1 MTWKVLITDYVWPS
15 TDPER
20 AVLESGGAEVVVAP
34 DGNEATLIELA
45 RDADA
50 IMTCFAQVT
59 ENVVRAAGHCQVIGR
74 FGVGVDNIAVSTATE
89 LGIAVT
95 YVPDYCVDEVSDH
108 VMALLH
114 AWNRKIVLFDR
125 SVKERGWGSQP
136 LTMRMMRLRGRTIGI
151 VGFGRIGQAVAGKA
165 RAFGMNVLAADP
177 FANPATVESFG
188 GRLVELPELLGESD
202 FVSLHTPLSAETRNL
217 IGKEELAAMKPE
229 AFLINAARGPLIDE
243 EALHDA
249 LINGVI
255 AGAGLDVM
263 VDNVPANDHP
273 LLALE
278 NIIIT
283 PHVAFFSQESTLELE
298 QRAAAEVVRVMHG
311 TMPENL
317 VNSAVLQHPNPR
329 HGLRAGPVS

>member
-1 MTWKVLITDYVWPS
+1 MTWKVVITDHVWPT

-20 AVLESGGAEVVVAP
+20 AILESGGATVVVSP
-34 DGNEATLIELA
+34 TGEEETLLELT

-59 ENVVRAAGHCQVIGR
+59 DRIVRAADRCVVIGR

-136 LTMRMMRLRGRTIGI
+136 LTMRMMRLRGKTIGI
-151 VGFGRIGQAVAGKA
+151 IGFGRIGRAVAEKA
-165 RAFGMNVLAADP
+165 RAFGLHILASDP
-177 FANPATVESFG
+177 VVDAQTVKDAG
-188 GRLVELPELLGESD
+188 GTLVDMQTLLAESD
-202 FVSLHTPLSAETRNL
+202 FVSLHTPLTDATRNL
-217 IGKEELAAMKPE
+217 IGPAELAAMKPE

-243 EALHDA
+243 DALYEALSTRS
-249 LINGVI
+249 I

-263 VDNVPANDHP
+263 VDNIPDVGHP
-273 LLALE
+273 LLSLE

-283 PHVAFFSQESTLELE
+283 PHTAFFSQESTMELE
-298 QRAAAEVVRVMHG
+298 QRAAEEVVSVMQG
-311 TMPENL
+311 RMPDNL
-317 VNSAVLQHPNPR
+317 VNPAVLDHPNPR
-329 HGLRAGPVS
+329 HSL

>member
-1 MTWKVLITDYVWPS
+1 MSWKVLITDHVWPS

-20 AVLESGGAEVVVAP
+20 EVLEAGGGRVVVAP
-34 DGNEATLIELA
+34 DGEEATLIELA

-59 ENVVRAAGHCQVIGR
+59 ENVVRAAQGCVVIGR
-74 FGVGVDNIAVSTATE
+74 FGVGVDNIAVRTATE

-125 SVKERGWGSQP
+125 SVKENGWGSQA
-136 LTMRMMRLRGRTIGI
+136 LTMRMMRLRGKTIGI
-151 VGFGRIGQAVAGKA
+151 VGFGRIGQAVAVKA
-165 RAFGMNVLAADP
+165 RAFGLNVLAADP
-177 FANPATVESFG
+177 VVSAEIVESHG
-188 GRLVELPELLGESD
+188 GSLVDLATLLGESD
-202 FVSLHTPLSAETRNL
+202 FVTLHAPLTDETRNL
-217 IGKEELAAMKPE
+217 IGRNELAAMKRD

-243 EALHDA
+243 TALCDA
-249 LINGVI
+249 LSEGGI

-263 VDNVPANDHP
+263 VENAPAAEHP
-273 LLALE
+273 LFALD

-283 PHVAFFSQESTLELE
+283 PHIAFFSQESTLELE
-298 QRAAAEVVRVMHG
+298 RRAAAEVVRVIKG
-311 TMPENL
+311 EMPDNL
-317 VNSAVLQHPNPR
+317 VNPGVLRHPNPR
-329 HGLRAGPVS
+329 HRLTG

>member
-1 MTWKVLITDYVWPS
+1 MTWKVLITDHVWPT

-20 AVLESGGAEVVVAP
+20 AVLEAGGAEVVVSP
-34 DGNEATLIELA
+34 NGEEATLIELA

-59 ENVVRAAGHCQVIGR
+59 ENVVRSAGRCQVIGR
-74 FGVGVDNIAVSTATE
+74 FGVGVDNIAVATATE

-125 SVKERGWGSQP
+125 SVKERGWGSQG
-136 LTMRMMRLRGRTIGI
+136 LTMRMMRLRGKTIGI
-151 VGFGRIGQAVAGKA
+151 VGFGRIGQAVASKA
-165 RAFGMNVLAADP
+165 RAFGLRILAADP
-177 FANPATVESFG
+177 VVSPAAVESAG
-188 GRLVELPELLGESD
+188 GTLVDMATLLRESD
-202 FVSLHTPLSAETRNL
+202 FVTLHAPLTNDTRNL
-217 IGKEELAAMKPE
+217 IGPDELALMKPE

-243 EALHDA
+243 GALFIA
-249 LINGVI
+249 LRDGLI

-263 VDNVPANDHP
+263 VDNVPSQDHP
-273 LLALE
+273 LLSLD

-298 QRAAAEVVRVMHG
+298 QRAAAAVVSVMKG
-311 TMPENL
+311 EMPENL
-317 VNSAVLQHPNPR
+317 VNHAVLQHPTPR
-329 HGLRAGPVS
+329 HGLK

>member
-20 AVLESGGAEVVVAP
+20 AVLEAGGAEVVVSP
-34 DGNEATLIELA
+34 DGNEETLAGLA

-59 ENVVRAAGHCQVIGR
+59 GNVVRAAERCQVIGR
-74 FGVGVDNIAVSTATE
+74 FGVGVDNIAVAMATE

-136 LTMRMMRLRGRTIGI
+136 LTMRMMRLRGKTIGI
-151 VGFGRIGQAVAGKA
+151 VGFGRIGQAVASKA
-165 RAFGMNVLAADP
+165 RAFGMNILAADP
-177 FANPATVESFG
+177 FVDSATVESFG
-188 GRLVELPELLGESD
+188 GSLVELDQLLGESD
-202 FVSLHTPLSAETRNL
+202 FVSLHTPLSDETRNM
-217 IGKEELAAMKPE
+217 IGRDELAAMKRE

-243 EALHDA
+243 GALYAA
-249 LINGVI
+249 LANGVI

-263 VDNVPANDHP
+263 VDNVPSREHP

-278 NIIIT
+278 NVIIT

-298 QRAAAEVVRVMHG
+298 QRAAAEVVKVMHG
-311 TMPENL
+311 EMPDNL
-317 VNSAVLQHPNPR
+317 VNPAVLQHPNPR
-329 HGLRAGPVS
+329 HALTR

>member
-1 MTWKVLITDYVWPS
+1 MSWKVLITDYVWPS

-20 AVLESGGAEVVVAP
+20 AVLEAGGAEVVVAP
-34 DGNEATLIELA
+34 DGKEGTLVGLA

-59 ENVVRAAGHCQVIGR
+59 ENVVRAADRCKVIGR

-114 AWNRKIVLFDR
+114 AWNRRIVLFDR

-136 LTMRMMRLRGRTIGI
+136 LTMRMMRLRGKTIGI
-151 VGFGRIGQAVAGKA
+151 VGFGRIGQAVASKA

-177 FANPATVESFG
+177 FVESSTVESFG
-188 GRLVELPELLGESD
+188 GSLVELGQLLGESD
-202 FVSLHTPLSAETRNL
+202 FVSLHTPLSDETRNM
-217 IGKEELAAMKPE
+217 IGRDELSAMKRE

-243 EALHDA
+243 EALYNA
-249 LINGVI
+249 LAYGVI

-263 VDNVPANDHP
+263 VDNVPSQEHP
-273 LLALE
+273 LLTLE
-278 NIIIT
+278 NVIIT

-298 QRAAAEVVRVMHG
+298 QRAAAEVVKVMHG
-311 TMPENL
+311 EMPDNL
-317 VNSAVLQHPNPR
+317 VNTAVLRHPNPR
-329 HGLRAGPVS
+329 HALTG